1 MFLNYKFTNY
11 IKKLFAILALEH
23 MSKKLK
29 SEFMLTEKKLTAVS
43 EEKEKGGKIKS
54 STEGAIFKYYLGI
67 LYV

>member
-29 SEFMLTEKKLTAVS
+29 SEFMLTEKKTNS
-43 EEKEKGGKIKS
+43 CKRRKRKRWENKE
-54 STEGAIFKYYLGI
+54 
-67 LYV
+67 